1 MVLEECASTQIL
13 QTQNGHISLDVKV
26 SEVSTHYTIN
36 IYLHTMFVPGQN
48 PPQPPAHTHSVTTD
62 TVMGPHLLGLLLSW
76 YLYIFPLTIYY
87 ESYNLH

>member
-48 PPQPPAHTHSVTTD
+48 PPQPPSTHTQCNHGHCH
-62 TVMGPHLLGLLLSW
+62 GPSLTWSFALMVSI
-76 YLYIFPLTIYY
+76 YIPTNHIL
-87 ESYNLH
+87 